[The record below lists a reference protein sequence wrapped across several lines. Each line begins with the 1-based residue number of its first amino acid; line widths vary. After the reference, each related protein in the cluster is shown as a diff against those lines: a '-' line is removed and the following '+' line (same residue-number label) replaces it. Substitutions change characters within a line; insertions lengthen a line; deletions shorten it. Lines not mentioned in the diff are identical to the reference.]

1 MADWQRTPLGVDVLT
16 AARQRIAWIFNN
28 VPRIYV
34 SFSGGKDS
42 TVMLHLVMDEAIK
55 RGIKVGVL
63 FIDWEAQYKLTI
75 AHVQAMFD
83 LYADH
88 IDPHW
93 VCVPLKT
100 VNATSQY
107 EPEWVCWEPSKE
119 DRWVR
124 EKPAHAKTEVDYPFY
139 EPVMTFEDFVPAFG
153 HWYGGGKL
161 TTCLV
166 GIRTGESLNRWRAM
180 TRKKSTL
187 DDQQW
192 TTWHGQHLYNAYPIY
207 DWQTEDLWTYHAQT
221 GKPYNTLY
229 DRFHQ
234 AGASIHQM
242 RICEPYGDEQRR
254 GLWMYQ
260 VIEPETWG
268 KLVARVAGA
277 NTGALYAQESGN
289 VLGNIKVT
297 KPEGHT
303 WESFAMLL
311 LGSMPEATAE
321 HYRNKIAVWLH
332 WYTERGIDVQDSRP
346 GDTGA
351 QDMPSWRRVCKM
363 LLKNDY
369 WCQTLCFSA
378 TKSAAYERYQKL
390 MRKRRDRWG
399 LI

>member
-1 MADWQRTPLGVDVLT
+1 MDSWQRTPLGIDVLT
-16 AARQRIAWIFNN
+16 AARQRIAWIFDH

-42 TVMLHLVMDEAIK
+42 TVMLHLVMDEAIT
-55 RGIKVGVL
+55 RGVKVGVL

-75 AHVQAMFD
+75 DHVQAMFD
-83 LYADH
+83 RYQDH

-107 EPEWVCWEPSKE
+107 EPEWTCWEAGKE
-119 DRWVR
+119 ARWVR
-124 EKPAHAKTEVDYPFY
+124 EKPAHAKTEYPFY
-139 EPVMTFEDFVPAFG
+139 TPGMTFEEFVPAFG

-161 TTCLV
+161 TASLV
-166 GIRTGESLNRWRAM
+166 GIRTGESLNRWRAL

-187 DDQQW
+187 EDKQW
-192 TTWHGQHLYNAYPIY
+192 TTWMSQHLYNAYPVY

-221 GKPYNTLY
+221 GMPYNTLY
-229 DRFHQ
+229 DRFFQ

-332 WYTERGIDVQDSRP
+332 WYAERNMPVEDFRH

-390 MRKRRDRWG
+390 MRKRRDQWG